1 RGPPAP
7 TRGRSASA
15 EGRTL
20 RPSSS
25 RSSVVSRRDDRE
37 KGPMGHRAAPATLG
51 AMTSEL
57 DLDQPT
63 SEGEQALIRLK
74 KRRDLQG
81 LLVAYLAVNAA
92 LWVIWAMTGAG
103 YAWPAWV
110 SGAWAIGIVL
120 NAWDVYFRA
129 PITEADVQRE
139 M

>member
-1 RGPPAP
+1 
-7 TRGRSASA
+7 
-15 EGRTL
+15 
-20 RPSSS
+20 
-25 RSSVVSRRDDRE
+25 
-37 KGPMGHRAAPATLG
+37 
-51 AMTSEL
+51 MTSEL

-63 SEGEQALIRLK
+63 SEREQALIRLK

-81 LLVAYLAVNAA
+81 HLVAYLAVNAA

-139 M
+139 MQRLHPQH